1 MNLQRLENLS
11 TDVNK
16 KSLSLARLLNQK
28 TNFEYTL
35 DQKRIKTQ
43 KDLLK
48 ERIDTLRALTQKVQ
62 QTQEEA
68 KKEKSGSG
76 INGLLGA
83 LGLGGT
89 ARALKGMRLP
99 RAEARVSPRSPKMG
113 SGRLQLPGFKGVGR
127 SIPLLSAAFT
137 GLDFLQRKQSGQTNV
152 QAGAGA
158 GAGFLG
164 GLGGAVLG
172 AKGGAAAGAAIGLLF
187 GGVGAVPGAAIGGV
201 LGGIAGG
208 LGGGYL
214 ASSAADKVTGVG
226 TEDLKGRLRES
237 TQKEIAP
244 TIARTPFTEV
254 LDIFDRVLEKL
265 SGLKFGDI
273 TGPQPT
279 ASFDQPDTQEITIPP
294 GQELQGKAPE
304 EVLSD
309 AADFRKQFPL
319 AKETPQKSV
328 QPYELQMRE
337 NTTLGSLGNDPTVD
351 RVHAINSAHYDGRAI
366 DIPVNSRALAN
377 QVINFWRSR
386 GYYVI
391 DEYNP
396 AGYGHIHVQWA
407 KGQKKDAVKP
417 PAAPASSSKNIKTVG
432 DTTTV
437 KGVGSYV
444 RGRNLVG
451 MPEDKFF
458 TPTGQQIDKTQF
470 YNKYNQ
476 VYPQAPNIF
485 APIITPPPTIIPPAP
500 ASSGEGGNAASTAGP
515 NAHQVATT
523 YARRVSEMN
532 IT

>member
-16 KSLSLARLLNQK
+16 KSLSLSKLLNQK

-99 RAEARVSPRSPKMG
+99 RAEARVSPRSLKMG
-113 SGRLQLPGFKGVGR
+113 SGRLQLPGIKNVGR
-127 SIPLLSAAFT
+127 SIPLLNTAFT

-152 QAGAGA
+152 QAGVGA
-158 GAGFLG
+158 GAGL
-164 GLGGAVLG
+164 LG
-172 AKGGAAAGAAIGLLF
+172 ALGAGAAAGAIYGS
-187 GGVGAVPGAAIGGV
+187 VVPGAGTLV
-201 LGGIAGG
+201 GGIVGG
-208 LGGGYL
+208 TIALAASIGGGYL

-237 TQKEIAP
+237 TQKEKAP

-319 AKETPQKSV
+319 PKETPQKSV

-351 RVHAINSAHYDGRAI
+351 RVHATNSAHYDSRAI
-366 DIPVNSRALAN
+366 DIPVNSRAIAN
-377 QVINFWRSR
+377 QVLNFWRSR

-391 DEYNP
+391 DEY
-396 AGYGHIHVQWA
+396 ASAGHIHIQWA

-417 PAAPASSSKNIKTVG
+417 AASSPKITPTSANIKTVG